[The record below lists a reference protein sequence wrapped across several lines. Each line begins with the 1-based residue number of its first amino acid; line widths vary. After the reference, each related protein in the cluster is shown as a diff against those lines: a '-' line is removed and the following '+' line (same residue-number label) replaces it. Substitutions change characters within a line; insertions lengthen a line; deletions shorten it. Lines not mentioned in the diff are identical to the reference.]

1 MSYDTFVCEN
11 VKAGQVIICVCVSNC
26 YGGGCRV
33 SGGEQMFVSQLT
45 NVGRLIKNRDLGLDW
60 VFMDSLPLTL
70 KLSLTMLF
78 GLIHNAATQI
88 IHLCA
93 EDK

>member
-11 VKAGQVIICVCVSNC
+11 VKAGQVCLTVI
-26 YGGGCRV
+26 GGGGSGV
-33 SGGEQMFVSQLT
+33 GGEQMFVSQLT

>member
-1 MSYDTFVCEN
+1 M
-11 VKAGQVIICVCVSNC
+11 CVCLTVM
-26 YGGGCRV
+26 GGGV
-33 SGGEQMFVSQLT
+33 GGRGVEQMFVSQLT